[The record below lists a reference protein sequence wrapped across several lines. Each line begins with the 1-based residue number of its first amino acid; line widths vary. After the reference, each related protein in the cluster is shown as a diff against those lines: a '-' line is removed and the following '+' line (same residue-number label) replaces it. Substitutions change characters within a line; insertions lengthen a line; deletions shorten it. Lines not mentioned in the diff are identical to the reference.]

1 MILKAF
7 ALLEDRSIPLRW
19 RFPDRELTSDL
30 LDPSSWARVWDSP
43 LPWDYSELR
52 RQSYD

>member
-19 RFPDRELTSDL
+19 RFPDRELTSGL
-30 LDPSSWARVWDSP
+30 LYPSNCANAFGFA
-43 LPWDYSELR
+43 LA
-52 RQSYD
+52 